1 MSPCGA
7 WGEAPIFS
15 LRHIHKSYRNN
26 ADFLLEI
33 SHLDILAGQKLAFI
47 GPSGCGKSTAL
58 DILAGILRPD
68 RAEKFV
74 FSPPGGE
81 SAGYDMMR
89 LWEQGRRNELS
100 ALRLHSVAYVLQ
112 TGGLLPFLTV
122 RENIMVGRRALGLS
136 GNDGLVDEL
145 VGLLELGGLL
155 GALPSRLS
163 VGERQRV
170 AIARAL
176 ASRPALVLAD
186 EPTAALDPPKA
197 RVVMELFCRITS
209 QLGCTVVMVT
219 HAPDMAAQHGF
230 QLLPLQVQCQDGLTT
245 ARLGEATA

>member
-1 MSPCGA
+1 MAEYPLY
-7 WGEAPIFS
+7 S
-15 LRHIHKSYRNN
+15 LRNVQKSYRNN

-68 RAEKFV
+68 RAERFM
-74 FSPPGGE
+74 FRPPGGDRV
-81 SAGYDMMR
+81 GYDMMR
-89 LWEQGRRNELS
+89 LWEEGRRNEIS
-100 ALRLHSVAYVLQ
+100 FLRLHSVGYVLQ

-122 RENIMVGRRALGLS
+122 KENIMIGRRALGLS
-136 GNDGLVDEL
+136 AGGDDKLVDEL
-145 VGLLELGGLL
+145 VALLELGGLL
-155 GALPSRLS
+155 RALPSRLS

-170 AIARAL
+170 AIARAV
-176 ASRPALVLAD
+176 ASRPALILAD

-209 QLGCTVVMVT
+209 QLACAVVMVT

-245 ARLGEATA
+245 ARLKGAAA